1 MTQSRAV
8 QIDEPGA
15 DFTLVHR
22 EIPSAGPG
30 QVVVRVQACGVC
42 HSDSFAKFGGYPGS
56 TYPLIPGHEIAGV
69 VHEVGEGVANWEVN
83 DRVGVGWFGGNCGS
97 CDPCRRGDLM
107 RCRNMTIP
115 GVTADGGYADHVLV
129 DAHALA
135 AIPAELSPVEAAPLM
150 CAGVTTF
157 NALRHSGAGPG
168 DLVAILGLG
177 GLGHLGVQF
186 AARAGYR
193 TVVIARGKDKEA
205 LALDLGAVGY
215 IDSTTEDPAQ
225 ALQALGGAQTILST
239 VTHAGAMSAVVDGL
253 APQGKLMLL
262 GASMDPVEVP
272 PAVMIGNGGSVQGH
286 ASGTSKDSEDTL
298 AFSTLVGVRAMIET
312 LPLEQA
318 AEAFEK
324 MMAGEARFRMVLTMN
339 GEG

>member
-1 MTQSRAV
+1 MTQSRVV
-8 QIDEPGA
+8 QINEPGA
-15 DFTLVHR
+15 DFTLTHR
-22 EIPSAGPG
+22 EIPSAGRG

-56 TYPLIPGHEIAGV
+56 TYPLVPGHEIAGV
-69 VHEVGEGVANWEVN
+69 IHEVGEDGAHWNKG
-83 DRVGVGWFGGNCGS
+83 DRVGVGWFGGNCGY

-107 RCRNMTIP
+107 RCTNMSIP

-135 AIPAELSPVEAAPLM
+135 AIPVELSAVEAAPLM

-186 AARAGYR
+186 AAKAGYR
-193 TVVIARGKDKEA
+193 TVVIARGEDKRA
-205 LALDLGAVGY
+205 LALELGAIGY
-215 IDSTTEDPAQ
+215 IDSTAEDPAQ
-225 ALQALGGAQTILST
+225 ALQALGGAQAILST
-239 VTHAGAMSAVVDGL
+239 VTNAAAMSAVVAGL
-253 APQGKLMLL
+253 APQGTLMLL
-262 GASMDPVEVP
+262 GASMDPVEIP
-272 PAVMIGNGGSVQGH
+272 PVVMIGNGGSVQGH

-298 AFSTLVGVRAMIET
+298 DFSALVGVRAMIET
-312 LPLEQA
+312 LPLERA

-324 MMAGEARFRMVLTMN
+324 MMGGDARFRMVLTMD
-339 GEG
+339 GEE